1 VHVHVVEHEHVHV
14 VQGGSGMARDGV
26 DALTV
31 RAKDL
36 LQSGVL
42 MAAPHAEPDVR
53 VGYFAVAAN
62 GVDLGLVGADDGG
75 YAPFYGYPRC
85 PRPANFT
92 KVFSISRNPFEITV
106 SEMAYDVD
114 GGEVYGNQ
122 IPSSI
127 WGDATACSVT
137 SGKSIPQY
145 CDGLQQVSVAMR
157 SYLKGVLPPPSSTL
171 TTCARRRACDSNVSS
186 YYDLIRTA
194 RAAGSGPRA

>member
-1 VHVHVVEHEHVHV
+1 
-14 VQGGSGMARDGV
+14 MARDGV

-42 MAAPHAEPDVR
+42 TAAPHAEPGDVR

-62 GVDLGLVGADDGG
+62 GVDHGG

-92 KVFSISRNPFEITV
+92 KVFSISRNPFEMTV

-127 WGDATACSVT
+127 WGDATACLVI
-137 SGKSIPQY
+137 SGKSISQY

-171 TTCARRRACDSNVSS
+171 TTCARRRAYDSNVSA
-186 YYDLIRTA
+186 LTTI
-194 RAAGSGPRA
+194 